1 MFYKVG
7 MHIHVIPNRDSPPT
21 VLLRESYRDGKTV
34 KKRTLANL
42 SALPAEQIELIR
54 QVLRGE
60 KLVAPASLFEIDA
73 SRHHG
78 HVQAVWLAM
87 QRLGLA
93 QLLSTRPCAERQRV
107 LAMIAARI
115 LRPNSKLATTRWWDT
130 TTLPELFEL
139 DACDEQALYAAM
151 DWLLERQDAI
161 QGKLA
166 QRHLQPGDLV
176 LYDLSSSYFEGST
189 CELAALGYNRDGKRG
204 KLQVNYGLLTDARG
218 VPVAI
223 SVFEGNTADADTFMP
238 QVTQLRERFGI
249 DEMVLVGD
257 RGMIAQTHID
267 ALRAETGLQWITAL
281 KSGSLRVLASEG
293 ALQLGLFDE
302 RNLFEFTHADYSG
315 ERLVAYRNP
324 ELGKR
329 RAHKRQALLEATVAL
344 LEPIRQRVAAGR
356 LKGQDR
362 IGLCVGKVLN
372 RYKVGKHLDLVIGDA
387 SFEYTINEARVAQEA
402 TLDGIYVIR
411 TAVPQERMGSD
422 DVVRNYKS
430 LSQVEQAFRS
440 MKTVDLEVRPIYHRL
455 ADRVRAHLLLCMLAY
470 YVKWHMMQAWR
481 PLLFADEE
489 QAAKAQ
495 RDPVAPARRSAGALR
510 KVSNRTLEDGT
521 CVHSFDSLLHHLS
534 TIVRNAC
541 HHPGAS
547 APEATFTLDT
557 APDAKQLQALELLRP
572 LPCRQQPNS
581 GSTITD

>member
-1 MFYKVG
+1 MVYKVG

-34 KKRTLANL
+34 RKRTLANL
-42 SALPAEQIELIR
+42 SSLPAGQIELIR

-60 KLVAPASLFEIDA
+60 KLVTPASLFEIDA

-87 QRLGLA
+87 QRLGLP
-93 QLLSTRPCAERQRV
+93 QLLSTRACAERQRV
-107 LAMIAARI
+107 LAMIAARV
-115 LRPNSKLATTRWWDT
+115 LSPHSKLATTRWWDT

-166 QRHLQPGDLV
+166 QRHLQPGSIV

-204 KLQVNYGLLTDARG
+204 KLQVNYGLLTDGRG

-267 ALRAETGLQWITAL
+267 ALKAEAGVQWITAL
-281 KSGSLRVLASEG
+281 KSGSLRVLASDG

-302 RNLFEFTHADYSG
+302 RNLFEFTHADYPG
-315 ERLVAYRNP
+315 ERLVACRNP
-324 ELGKR
+324 ELAKM

-344 LEPIRQRVAAGR
+344 LEPIRQRAAAGR

-362 IGLCVGKVLN
+362 IGLSVGKVLN
-372 RYKVGKHLDLVIGDA
+372 RHKVGKHFDLEIGDA
-387 SFEYTINEARVAQEA
+387 SFGYTINEARVAQEA
-402 TLDGIYVIR
+402 SLDGIYVIR
-411 TAVPQERMGSD
+411 TAVPRERMDSD
-422 DVVRNYKS
+422 DVVRNYKN

-440 MKTVDLEVRPIYHRL
+440 MKSVDLEVRPIYHRL

-481 PLLFADEE
+481 PLLFADEK

-495 RDPVAPARRSAGALR
+495 RDPVAPARRSASALR
-510 KVSNRTLEDGT
+510 KVSDRTLEDGT
-521 CVHSFDSLLHHLS
+521 CVHSFDSLLHQLS

-541 HHPGAS
+541 HHPGVS
-547 APEATFTLDT
+547 AHEATFTLDT
-557 APDAKQLQALELLRP
+557 APDAKQLQALELLK
-572 LPCRQQPNS
+572 
-581 GSTITD
+581 TIAV

>member
-115 LRPNSKLATTRWWDT
+115 LSPHSKLATTRWWDT

-302 RNLFEFTHADYSG
+302 RNLFEFTHADYPG
-315 ERLVAYRNP
+315 ERLVACRNP
-324 ELGKR
+324 ELAKR

-547 APEATFTLDT
+547 AHEATITLDT
-557 APDAKQLQALELLRP
+557 APDAKQLQALELLK
-572 LPCRQQPNS
+572 
-581 GSTITD
+581 TIAV

>member
-1 MFYKVG
+1 

-21 VLLRESYRDGKTV
+21 VLLRESFRDGKTV

-42 SALPAEQIELIR
+42 SSLPAEQIELIR

-60 KLVAPASLFEIDA
+60 RLVAPASLFEIEA

-87 QRLGLA
+87 QRLGLP
-93 QLLSTRPCAERQRV
+93 QLLSSRTCAERQRV

-115 LRPNSKLATTRWWDT
+115 LRPHSKLATTRWWDT
-130 TTLPELFEL
+130 TTVPELFEL

-166 QRHLQPGDLV
+166 KRHLQPGSIV

-218 VPVAI
+218 VPVSI
-223 SVFEGNTADADTFMP
+223 SVFEGNTADAHTFMP
-238 QVTQLRERFGI
+238 QVRQLRERFGI

-267 ALRAETGLQWITAL
+267 ALKADAGLQWITAL
-281 KSGSLRVLASEG
+281 KTGSLRVLASDG

-302 RNLFEFTHADYSG
+302 RNLFEFTHPDYPG
-315 ERLVAYRNP
+315 ERLVACRNP
-324 ELGKR
+324 ELAKM

-372 RYKVGKHLDLVIGDA
+372 RYKVGKHFDLEIADT
-387 SFEYTINEARVAQEA
+387 SFGYTINEARVAQEA
-402 TLDGIYVIR
+402 ALDGIYVIR
-411 TAVPQERMGSD
+411 TAVPHERMSSD
-422 DVVRNYKS
+422 DVVRTYKS

-440 MKTVDLEVRPIYHRL
+440 IKTVDLEVRPIYHRL

-495 RDPVAPARRSAGALR
+495 RDPVAPARRSASALR
-510 KVSNRTLEDGT
+510 KVSGKTLDDGT

-541 HHPGAS
+541 HHPGMS
-547 APEATFTLDT
+547 AHEATFTLDT
-557 APDAKQLQALELLRP
+557 APDPKQLQALELLK
-572 LPCRQQPNS
+572 
-581 GSTITD
+581 TIAV

>member
-107 LAMIAARI
+107 LAKIAARI

-302 RNLFEFTHADYSG
+302 RNLFEFTHADYPG
-315 ERLVAYRNP
+315 ERLVACRNP
-324 ELGKR
+324 ELAKR

-547 APEATFTLDT
+547 AHEATFTLDT
-557 APDAKQLQALELLRP
+557 APDAKQLQALELLKT
-572 LPCRQQPNS
+572 LAV
-581 GSTITD
+581 

>member
-1 MFYKVG
+1 

-60 KLVAPASLFEIDA
+60 KLVAPASLFEIEA
-73 SRHHG
+73 SRHYG

-87 QRLGLA
+87 QRLGLP
-93 QLLSTRPCAERQRV
+93 QLLAARASPERQRV
-107 LAMIAARI
+107 LAMIAARV
-115 LRPNSKLATTRWWDT
+115 LRPDSKLATTRWWDT
-130 TTLPELFEL
+130 TTLPELF
-139 DACDEQALYAAM
+139 DVAACDEQALYAAM

-166 QRHLQPGDLV
+166 QRHLEPGSIV

-223 SVFEGNTADADTFMP
+223 SVFEGNTADAKTFMP
-238 QVTQLRERFGI
+238 QVAQLRERFGI

-267 ALRAETGLQWITAL
+267 ALKAEAGLQWITAL
-281 KSGSLRVLASEG
+281 RSGSLRTLAADG

-302 RNLFEFTHADYSG
+302 RNLFEFTHADYPG
-315 ERLVAYRNP
+315 ERLIACRNP
-324 ELGKR
+324 QLSKQ
-329 RAHKRQALLEATVAL
+329 RAHKRQALLEATVEQ

-356 LKGQDR
+356 LKGKDR

-372 RYKVGKHLDLVIGDA
+372 RYKVGKHFDLVIGDA
-387 SFEYTINEARVAQEA
+387 SLEYAINDERVAQEA
-402 TLDGIYVIR
+402 ALDGIYVIR
-411 TAVPQERMGSD
+411 TAVPPARMNSD
-422 DVVRNYKS
+422 DVVRNYKN

-440 MKTVDLEVRPIYHRL
+440 IKTVDLEVRPIYHRL
-455 ADRVRAHLLLCMLAY
+455 ADRVRAHLLLCMLAFY
-470 YVKWHMMQAWR
+470 LKWQMMQALR
-481 PLLFADEE
+481 PLLFADEQ

-495 RDPVAPARRSAGALR
+495 RDPVAPAKRSPSALR
-510 KVSNRTLEDGT
+510 KVSSKTLDDGT
-521 CVHSFDSLLHHLS
+521 PAHSFGSLLHHLS
-534 TIVRNAC
+534 AVVRNVC
-541 HHPGAS
+541 RRPGA
-547 APEATFTLDT
+547 PPHEPTFTLDT
-557 APDAKQLQALELLRP
+557 TPDAKQQQALELLKT
-572 LPCRQQPNS
+572 LAV
-581 GSTITD
+581 

>member
-1 MFYKVG
+1 MIYKVG

-42 SALPAEQIELIR
+42 SALPADQIELIR

-115 LRPNSKLATTRWWDT
+115 LSPHSKLATTRWWDT

-166 QRHLQPGDLV
+166 QRHLQPGGLV

-238 QVTQLRERFGI
+238 QVAQLRERFGI

-267 ALRAETGLQWITAL
+267 ALRAEAGLQWITAL

-302 RNLFEFTHADYSG
+302 RNLFEFTHADYPG
-315 ERLVAYRNP
+315 ERLVACRNP
-324 ELGKR
+324 ELAKR

-344 LEPIRQRVAAGR
+344 LEPIRLRVAAGR

-372 RYKVGKHLDLVIGDA
+372 RYKVGKHFDLVIGDA

-495 RDPVAPARRSAGALR
+495 RDPVAPARRSASALR

-547 APEATFTLDT
+547 AHEATFTLDT
-557 APDAKQLQALELLRP
+557 APDAKQLQALELLK
-572 LPCRQQPNS
+572 
-581 GSTITD
+581 TIAV

>member
-1 MFYKVG
+1 

-34 KKRTLANL
+34 RKRTLANL
-42 SALPAEQIELIR
+42 SSLPAGQIELIR

-60 KLVAPASLFEIDA
+60 KLVTPASLFEIDA

-87 QRLGLA
+87 QRLGLP
-93 QLLSTRPCAERQRV
+93 QLLSTRACAERQRV
-107 LAMIAARI
+107 LAMIAARV
-115 LRPNSKLATTRWWDT
+115 LSPHSKLATTRWWDT

-166 QRHLQPGDLV
+166 QRHLQPGSIV

-204 KLQVNYGLLTDARG
+204 KLQVNYGLLTDGRG

-267 ALRAETGLQWITAL
+267 ALKAEAGVQWITAL
-281 KSGSLRVLASEG
+281 KSGSLRVLASDG

-302 RNLFEFTHADYSG
+302 RNLFEFTHADYPG
-315 ERLVAYRNP
+315 ERLVACRNP
-324 ELGKR
+324 ELAKM

-344 LEPIRQRVAAGR
+344 LEPIRQRAAAGR

-362 IGLCVGKVLN
+362 IGLSVGKVLN
-372 RYKVGKHLDLVIGDA
+372 RHKVGKHFDLEIGDA
-387 SFEYTINEARVAQEA
+387 SFGYTINEARVAQEVS
-402 TLDGIYVIR
+402 LDGIYVIR
-411 TAVPQERMGSD
+411 TAVPRERMDSD
-422 DVVRNYKS
+422 DVVRNYKN

-440 MKTVDLEVRPIYHRL
+440 MKSVDLEVRPIYHRL

-481 PLLFADEE
+481 PLLFADEK

-495 RDPVAPARRSAGALR
+495 RDPVAPARRSASALR
-510 KVSNRTLEDGT
+510 KVSDRTLEDGT
-521 CVHSFDSLLHHLS
+521 CVHSFDSLLHQLS

-541 HHPGAS
+541 HHPGVS
-547 APEATFTLDT
+547 AHEATFTLDT
-557 APDAKQLQALELLRP
+557 APDAKQLQALELLK
-572 LPCRQQPNS
+572 
-581 GSTITD
+581 TIAV

>member
-1 MFYKVG
+1 M
-7 MHIHVIPNRDSPPT
+7 
-21 VLLRESYRDGKTV
+21 LLRESYRDGKTV

-93 QLLSTRPCAERQRV
+93 QLLCTRPCAERQRV
-107 LAMIAARI
+107 LAMIAARV
-115 LRPNSKLATTRWWDT
+115 LSPDSKLATTRWWDT

-166 QRHLQPGDLV
+166 QRHLQPGGIV

-223 SVFEGNTADADTFMP
+223 SVFEGNTADAQTFMP

-267 ALRAETGLQWITAL
+267 ALRAEAGLKWITAL

-302 RNLFEFTHADYSG
+302 RNLFEFTHADYPG
-315 ERLVAYRNP
+315 ERLVACRNP
-324 ELGKR
+324 ELAKK
-329 RAHKRQALLEATVAL
+329 RAHTRQSLLEATVAL

-372 RYKVGKHLDLVIGDA
+372 RHKVGKHLDLVIGDA
-387 SFEYTINEARVAQEA
+387 SFEYTINDARVAQEA
-402 TLDGIYVIR
+402 SLDGIYVIR
-411 TAVPQERMGSD
+411 TAVAQERMGSD

-430 LSQVEQAFRS
+430 LTQVEQAFRS

-481 PLLFADEE
+481 PLLFADEK

-495 RDPVAPARRSAGALR
+495 RDPVAPARRSASALR

-534 TIVRNAC
+534 TIVRNTC

-547 APEATFTLDT
+547 AHEATFTLDT
-557 APDAKQLQALELLRP
+557 APDAKQLQALELLK
-572 LPCRQQPNS
+572 
-581 GSTITD
+581 TIDV

>member
-302 RNLFEFTHADYSG
+302 RNLFEFTHADYPG
-315 ERLVAYRNP
+315 ERLVACRNP
-324 ELGKR
+324 ELAKR

-547 APEATFTLDT
+547 AHEATFTLDT

>member
-1 MFYKVG
+1 

-34 KKRTLANL
+34 RKRTLANL
-42 SALPAEQIELIR
+42 SSLPAGQIELIR

-60 KLVAPASLFEIDA
+60 KLVTPASLFEIDA

-87 QRLGLA
+87 QRLGLP
-93 QLLSTRPCAERQRV
+93 QLLSTRACAERQRV
-107 LAMIAARI
+107 LAMIAARV
-115 LRPNSKLATTRWWDT
+115 LSPHSKLATTRWWDT

-166 QRHLQPGDLV
+166 QRHLQPGSIV

-204 KLQVNYGLLTDARG
+204 KLQVNYGLLTDGRG

-238 QVTQLRERFGI
+238 QVTQLRERFGV

-267 ALRAETGLQWITAL
+267 ALKAEAGVQWITAL
-281 KSGSLRVLASEG
+281 KSGSLRVLASDG

-302 RNLFEFTHADYSG
+302 RNLFEFTHADYPG
-315 ERLVAYRNP
+315 ERLVACRNP
-324 ELGKR
+324 ELAKM

-344 LEPIRQRVAAGR
+344 LEPIRQRAAAGR

-362 IGLCVGKVLN
+362 IGLSVGKVLN
-372 RYKVGKHLDLVIGDA
+372 RHKVGKHFDLEIGDA
-387 SFEYTINEARVAQEA
+387 SFGYTINEARVAQEA
-402 TLDGIYVIR
+402 SLDGIYVIR
-411 TAVPQERMGSD
+411 TAVPRERMDSD
-422 DVVRNYKS
+422 DVVRNYKN

-440 MKTVDLEVRPIYHRL
+440 MKSVDLEVRPIYHRL

-481 PLLFADEE
+481 PLLFADEK

-495 RDPVAPARRSAGALR
+495 RDPVAPARRSASALR
-510 KVSNRTLEDGT
+510 KVSDRTLEDGT
-521 CVHSFDSLLHHLS
+521 CVHSFDSLLHQLS

-541 HHPGAS
+541 HHPGVS
-547 APEATFTLDT
+547 AHEATFTLDT
-557 APDAKQLQALELLRP
+557 APDAKQLQALELLK
-572 LPCRQQPNS
+572 
-581 GSTITD
+581 TIAV

>member
-1 MFYKVG
+1 MLYNVG

-21 VLLRESYRDGKTV
+21 VLLRESFRDGKTV

-42 SALPAEQIELIR
+42 SSLPAEQIELIR

-87 QRLGLA
+87 QRLGLP
-93 QLLSTRPCAERQRV
+93 QLLSSRACAERQRV

-115 LRPNSKLATTRWWDT
+115 LRPHSKLATTRWWDT

-151 DWLLERQDAI
+151 DWLRERQDAI

-302 RNLFEFTHADYSG
+302 RNLFEFTHADYPG
-315 ERLVAYRNP
+315 ERLVACRNP
-324 ELGKR
+324 ELAKR

-521 CVHSFDSLLHHLS
+521 CVHSFDSS
-534 TIVRNAC
+534 IRCYTT
-541 HHPGAS
+541 S
-547 APEATFTLDT
+547 APSCAMPVIT
-557 APDAKQLQALELLRP
+557 QARPRTKPP
-572 LPCRQQPNS
+572 LPSIRHPMPNS
-581 GSTITD
+581 CKPSSY

>member
-1 MFYKVG
+1 MLYKVG

-151 DWLLERQDAI
+151 DWLRERQDAI

-166 QRHLQPGDLV
+166 QRHLQPGGLV

-238 QVTQLRERFGI
+238 QVRQLRERFGI

-302 RNLFEFTHADYSG
+302 RNLFEFTHADYPG
-315 ERLVAYRNP
+315 ERLVACRNP
-324 ELGKR
+324 ELAKR

-547 APEATFTLDT
+547 AHEATFTLDT
-557 APDAKQLQALELLRP
+557 APDAKQLQALELLKT
-572 LPCRQQPNS
+572 LAV
-581 GSTITD
+581 

>member
-115 LRPNSKLATTRWWDT
+115 LSPKSKLATTRWWDT

-302 RNLFEFTHADYSG
+302 RNLFEFTHADYPG
-315 ERLVAYRNP
+315 ERLVACRNP
-324 ELGKR
+324 ELAKR

-534 TIVRNAC
+534 TIVRNTC

-547 APEATFTLDT
+547 AHEATFTLDT
-557 APDAKQLQALELLRP
+557 APDPKQLQALELLK
-572 LPCRQQPNS
+572 
-581 GSTITD
+581 TIAV

>member
-1 MFYKVG
+1 
-7 MHIHVIPNRDSPPT
+7 MHIHVIPNRDSPPS

-34 KKRTLANL
+34 RKRTLANL
-42 SALPAEQIELIR
+42 SSLPAGQIELIR

-60 KLVAPASLFEIDA
+60 KLVTPASLFEIDA

-87 QRLGLA
+87 QRLGLP
-93 QLLSTRPCAERQRV
+93 QLLSTRACAERQRV
-107 LAMIAARI
+107 LAMIAARV
-115 LRPNSKLATTRWWDT
+115 LSPHSKLATTRWWDT

-166 QRHLQPGDLV
+166 QRHLQPGSIV

-204 KLQVNYGLLTDARG
+204 KLQVNYGLLTDGRG

-267 ALRAETGLQWITAL
+267 ALKAEAGVQWITAL
-281 KSGSLRVLASEG
+281 KSGSLRVLASDG

-302 RNLFEFTHADYSG
+302 RNLFEFTHADYPG
-315 ERLVAYRNP
+315 ERLVACRNP
-324 ELGKR
+324 ELAKM

-344 LEPIRQRVAAGR
+344 LEPIRQRAAAGR

-362 IGLCVGKVLN
+362 IGLSVGKVLN
-372 RYKVGKHLDLVIGDA
+372 RHKVGKHFDLEIGDA
-387 SFEYTINEARVAQEA
+387 SFGYTINEARVAQEA
-402 TLDGIYVIR
+402 SLDGIYVIR
-411 TAVPQERMGSD
+411 TAVPRERMDSD
-422 DVVRNYKS
+422 DVVRNYKN

-440 MKTVDLEVRPIYHRL
+440 MKSVDLEVRPIYHRL

-481 PLLFADEE
+481 PLLFADEK

-495 RDPVAPARRSAGALR
+495 RDPVAPARRSASALR
-510 KVSNRTLEDGT
+510 KVSDRTLEDGT
-521 CVHSFDSLLHHLS
+521 CVHSFDSLLHQLS

-541 HHPGAS
+541 HHPGVS
-547 APEATFTLDT
+547 AHEATFTLDT
-557 APDAKQLQALELLRP
+557 APDAKQLQALELLK
-572 LPCRQQPNS
+572 
-581 GSTITD
+581 TIAV

>member
-1 MFYKVG
+1 MRDLSYNVG

-21 VLLRESYRDGKTV
+21 VLLRESYRDGKSV

-42 SALPAEQIELIR
+42 SALPAEQIEMIR
-54 QVLRGE
+54 KVLRGE
-60 KLVAPASLFEIDA
+60 KLLAPASLFEIDA

-78 HVQAVWLAM
+78 HVHAVWLAM
-87 QRLGLA
+87 QRLGVP
-93 QLLSTRPCAERQRV
+93 QLLAARECPERQRV
-107 LAMIAARI
+107 MAMIAARV
-115 LRPNSKLATTRWWDT
+115 LSPDSKLATTRWWDT
-130 TTLPELFEL
+130 TTLPDLFEV
-139 DACDEQALYAAM
+139 AECDEQALYAAM

-166 QRHLQPGDLV
+166 RRHLEPGSIV

-204 KLQVNYGLLTDARG
+204 KLQVNYGLLTDSRG

-223 SVFEGNTADADTFMP
+223 SVFEGNTSDARTFMP

-267 ALRAETGLQWITAL
+267 ALKAEAGLQWITAL
-281 KSGSLRVLASEG
+281 KSGTLRTLASEG

-302 RNLFEFTHADYSG
+302 RNLFEFAHADYPG
-315 ERLVAYRNP
+315 ERLIACRNP
-324 ELGKR
+324 QLAKKR
-329 RAHKRQALLEATVAL
+329 GHARQALLEATVGQ
-344 LEPIRQRVAAGR
+344 LEPIRQRVAAQR
-356 LKGQDR
+356 LKGKER

-372 RYKVGKHLDLVIGDA
+372 RYKVGKHFDLVIGDT
-387 SFEYTINEARVAQEA
+387 SFEYTINDARVAQEA
-402 TLDGIYVIR
+402 SLDGIYVIR
-411 TAVPQERMGSD
+411 TAVPPTRMNSD
-422 DVVRNYKS
+422 DVVRNYKN

-455 ADRVRAHLLLCMLAY
+455 GDRVRAHLLLCMLAF

-481 PLLFADEE
+481 PLLFADED

-495 RDPVAPARRSAGALR
+495 RDPVAPARRSPSALR
-510 KVSNRTLEDGT
+510 KVSSKTLDDGT
-521 CVHSFDSLLHHLS
+521 PAHSFGSLLHHLS
-534 TIVRNAC
+534 AIVRNVC
-541 HHPGAS
+541 RRPGAT
-547 APEATFTLDT
+547 AHEPTFTLDT
-557 APDAKQLQALELLRP
+557 TPDAKQQQALELLKT
-572 LPCRQQPNS
+572 LAV
-581 GSTITD
+581 

>member
-1 MFYKVG
+1 

-42 SALPAEQIELIR
+42 SALPADQIELIR

-87 QRLGLA
+87 QRLGLP

-115 LRPNSKLATTRWWDT
+115 LSPHSKLATTRWWDT

-166 QRHLQPGDLV
+166 QRHLQPGGIV

-223 SVFEGNTADADTFMP
+223 SVFEGNTADAHTFMP
-238 QVTQLRERFGI
+238 QVRQLRERFGI

-257 RGMIAQTHID
+257 RGMIAQSHID
-267 ALRAETGLQWITAL
+267 ALRAEAGLQWITAL

-302 RNLFEFTHADYSG
+302 RNLFEFTHADYPG
-315 ERLVAYRNP
+315 ERLVACRNP
-324 ELGKR
+324 ELAKR

-344 LEPIRQRVAAGR
+344 LEPIRQRIAAGR

-362 IGLCVGKVLN
+362 IGLSVGKVLN
-372 RYKVGKHLDLVIGDA
+372 RHKVGKHFDLEMGDA
-387 SFEYTINEARVAQEA
+387 SFGYTINDARVAQEA
-402 TLDGIYVIR
+402 SLDGIYVIR
-411 TAVPQERMGSD
+411 TAVAQERMGSD

-440 MKTVDLEVRPIYHRL
+440 MKSVDLEVRPIYHRL

-495 RDPVAPARRSAGALR
+495 RDPVAPARRSASALR
-510 KVSNRTLEDGT
+510 KVSNRTLDDGT

-541 HHPGAS
+541 HHPGA
-547 APEATFTLDT
+547 AAHEATFTLDT
-557 APDAKQLQALELLRP
+557 APDAKQRQALELLKSIA
-572 LPCRQQPNS
+572 L
-581 GSTITD
+581 

>member
-1 MFYKVG
+1 MRDLSYNVG

-21 VLLRESYRDGKTV
+21 VLLRESYRDGKSV

-42 SALPAEQIELIR
+42 SALPAEQIEMIR
-54 QVLRGE
+54 KVLRGE
-60 KLVAPASLFEIDA
+60 KLLAPASLFEIDA

-78 HVQAVWLAM
+78 HVHAVWLAM
-87 QRLGLA
+87 QRLGVP
-93 QLLSTRPCAERQRV
+93 QLLAARECPERQRV
-107 LAMIAARI
+107 MAMIAARV
-115 LRPNSKLATTRWWDT
+115 LSPNSKLATTRWWDT
-130 TTLPELFEL
+130 TTLPDLFEV
-139 DACDEQALYAAM
+139 AECDEQALYAAM

-166 QRHLQPGDLV
+166 RRHLEPGSIV

-223 SVFEGNTADADTFMP
+223 SVFEGNTADAKTFMP
-238 QVTQLRERFGI
+238 QVAQLRERFGI

-267 ALRAETGLQWITAL
+267 ALKAEAGLQWITAL
-281 KSGSLRVLASEG
+281 RSGSLRTLAADG

-302 RNLFEFTHADYSG
+302 RNLFEFTHADYPG
-315 ERLVAYRNP
+315 ERLIACRNP
-324 ELGKR
+324 QLSKQ
-329 RAHKRQALLEATVAL
+329 RAHKRQALLEATVEQ

-356 LKGQDR
+356 LKGKDR

-372 RYKVGKHLDLVIGDA
+372 RYKVGKHFDLVIGDA
-387 SFEYTINEARVAQEA
+387 SLEYAINDERVAQEA
-402 TLDGIYVIR
+402 ALDGIYVIR
-411 TAVPQERMGSD
+411 TAVPPARMNSD
-422 DVVRNYKS
+422 DVVRNYKN

-440 MKTVDLEVRPIYHRL
+440 IKTVDLEVRPIYHRL
-455 ADRVRAHLLLCMLAY
+455 ADRVRAHLLLCMLAF

-481 PLLFADEE
+481 PLLFADEQ

-495 RDPVAPARRSAGALR
+495 RDPVAPAKRSPSALR
-510 KVSNRTLEDGT
+510 KVSSKTLDDGT
-521 CVHSFDSLLHHLS
+521 PAHSFGSLLHHLS
-534 TIVRNAC
+534 AVVRNVC
-541 HHPGAS
+541 RRPGA
-547 APEATFTLDT
+547 PPHEPTFTLDT
-557 APDAKQLQALELLRP
+557 TPDAKQQQALELLKT
-572 LPCRQQPNS
+572 LAV
-581 GSTITD
+581 

>member
-1 MFYKVG
+1 MIYKVG

-42 SALPAEQIELIR
+42 SALPADQIELIR

-115 LRPNSKLATTRWWDT
+115 LSPHSKLATTRWWDT

-166 QRHLQPGDLV
+166 QRHLQPGGLV

-238 QVTQLRERFGI
+238 QLAQLRERFGI

-267 ALRAETGLQWITAL
+267 ALRAEAGLQWITAL

-302 RNLFEFTHADYSG
+302 RNLFEFTHADYPG
-315 ERLVAYRNP
+315 ERLVACRNP
-324 ELGKR
+324 ELAKR

-344 LEPIRQRVAAGR
+344 LEPIRLRVAAGR

-372 RYKVGKHLDLVIGDA
+372 RYKVGKHFDLVIGDA

-495 RDPVAPARRSAGALR
+495 RDPVAPARRSASALR

-547 APEATFTLDT
+547 AHEATFTLDT
-557 APDAKQLQALELLRP
+557 APDAKQLQALELLK
-572 LPCRQQPNS
+572 
-581 GSTITD
+581 TIAV

>member
-1 MFYKVG
+1 MIYKVG

-42 SALPAEQIELIR
+42 SALPADQIELIR

-73 SRHHG
+73 SHHHG

-115 LRPNSKLATTRWWDT
+115 LSPHSKLATTRWWDT

-166 QRHLQPGDLV
+166 QRHLQPGGLV

-218 VPVAI
+218 VPVAL
-223 SVFEGNTADADTFMP
+223 SVFEGNSADADTFMP
-238 QVTQLRERFGI
+238 QVAQLRERFGI

-267 ALRAETGLQWITAL
+267 ALRAEAGLQWITAL

-302 RNLFEFTHADYSG
+302 RNLFEFTHADYPG
-315 ERLVAYRNP
+315 ERLVACRNP
-324 ELGKR
+324 ELAKR

-344 LEPIRQRVAAGR
+344 LEPIRLRVAAGR

-372 RYKVGKHLDLVIGDA
+372 RYKVGKHFDLVIGDA

-495 RDPVAPARRSAGALR
+495 RDPVAPARRSASALR

-547 APEATFTLDT
+547 AHEATFTLDT
-557 APDAKQLQALELLRP
+557 APDAKQLQALELLK
-572 LPCRQQPNS
+572 
-581 GSTITD
+581 TIAV

>member
-1 MFYKVG
+1 

-60 KLVAPASLFEIDA
+60 KLVAPASLFEIEA
-73 SRHHG
+73 SRHYG

-87 QRLGLA
+87 QRLGLP
-93 QLLSTRPCAERQRV
+93 QLLAARASPERQRV
-107 LAMIAARI
+107 LAMIAARV
-115 LRPNSKLATTRWWDT
+115 LRPDSKLATTRWWDT
-130 TTLPELFEL
+130 TTLPELF
-139 DACDEQALYAAM
+139 DVAACDEQALYAAM

-166 QRHLQPGDLV
+166 QRHLEPGSIV

-223 SVFEGNTADADTFMP
+223 SVFEGNTADAKTFMP
-238 QVTQLRERFGI
+238 QVAQLRERFGI

-267 ALRAETGLQWITAL
+267 ALKAEAGLQWITAL
-281 KSGSLRVLASEG
+281 RSGSLRTLAADG

-302 RNLFEFTHADYSG
+302 RNLFEFTHADYPG
-315 ERLVAYRNP
+315 ERLIACRNP
-324 ELGKR
+324 QLSKQ
-329 RAHKRQALLEATVAL
+329 RAHKRQALLEATVEQ

-356 LKGQDR
+356 LKGKDR

-372 RYKVGKHLDLVIGDA
+372 RYKVGKHFNLVIGDA
-387 SFEYTINEARVAQEA
+387 SLEYAINDERVAQEA
-402 TLDGIYVIR
+402 ALDGIYVIR
-411 TAVPQERMGSD
+411 TAVPPARMNSD
-422 DVVRNYKS
+422 DVVRNYKN

-440 MKTVDLEVRPIYHRL
+440 IKTVDLEVRPIYHRL
-455 ADRVRAHLLLCMLAY
+455 ADRVRAHLLLCMLAF

-481 PLLFADEE
+481 PLLFADEQ

-495 RDPVAPARRSAGALR
+495 RDPVAPAKRSPSALR
-510 KVSNRTLEDGT
+510 KVSSKTLDDGT
-521 CVHSFDSLLHHLS
+521 PAHSFGSLLHHLS
-534 TIVRNAC
+534 AVVRNVC
-541 HHPGAS
+541 RRPGA
-547 APEATFTLDT
+547 PPHEPTFTLDT
-557 APDAKQLQALELLRP
+557 TPDAKQQQALELLKT
-572 LPCRQQPNS
+572 LAV
-581 GSTITD
+581 

>member
-204 KLQVNYGLLTDARG
+204 KLQVNYGLLTDVRG

-302 RNLFEFTHADYSG
+302 RNLFEFTHADYPG
-315 ERLVAYRNP
+315 ERLVACRNP
-324 ELGKR
+324 ELAKR

-547 APEATFTLDT
+547 AHEATFTLDT
-557 APDAKQLQALELLRP
+557 APDAKQLQALELLK
-572 LPCRQQPNS
+572 
-581 GSTITD
+581 TIAV

>member
-1 MFYKVG
+1 

-60 KLVAPASLFEIDA
+60 KLVAPASLFEIEA
-73 SRHHG
+73 SRHYG

-87 QRLGLA
+87 QRLGLP
-93 QLLSTRPCAERQRV
+93 QLLAARASPERQRV
-107 LAMIAARI
+107 LAMIAARV
-115 LRPNSKLATTRWWDT
+115 LRPDSKLATTRWWDT
-130 TTLPELFEL
+130 TTLPELF
-139 DACDEQALYAAM
+139 DVAACDEQALYAAM

-166 QRHLQPGDLV
+166 QRHLEPGSIV

-223 SVFEGNTADADTFMP
+223 SVFEGNTADAKTFMP
-238 QVTQLRERFGI
+238 QVAQLRERFGI

-267 ALRAETGLQWITAL
+267 ALKAEAGLQWITAL
-281 KSGSLRVLASEG
+281 RSGSLRTLAADG

-302 RNLFEFTHADYSG
+302 RNLFEFTHADYPG
-315 ERLVAYRNP
+315 ERLIACRNP
-324 ELGKR
+324 QLSKQ
-329 RAHKRQALLEATVAL
+329 RAHKRQALLEATVEQ

-356 LKGQDR
+356 LKGKDR

-372 RYKVGKHLDLVIGDA
+372 RYKVGKHFDLVIGDA
-387 SFEYTINEARVAQEA
+387 SLEYAINDERVAQEA
-402 TLDGIYVIR
+402 ALDGIYVIR
-411 TAVPQERMGSD
+411 TAVPHARMNSD
-422 DVVRNYKS
+422 DVVRNYKN

-440 MKTVDLEVRPIYHRL
+440 IKTVDLEVRPIYHRL
-455 ADRVRAHLLLCMLAY
+455 ADRVRAHLLLCMLAF

-481 PLLFADEE
+481 PLLFADEQ

-495 RDPVAPARRSAGALR
+495 RDPVAPAKRSPSALR
-510 KVSNRTLEDGT
+510 KVSSKTLDDGT
-521 CVHSFDSLLHHLS
+521 PAHSFGSLLHHLS
-534 TIVRNAC
+534 AVVRNVC
-541 HHPGAS
+541 RRPGA
-547 APEATFTLDT
+547 PPHEPTFTLDT
-557 APDAKQLQALELLRP
+557 TPDAKQQQALELLKT
-572 LPCRQQPNS
+572 LAV
-581 GSTITD
+581 

>member
-1 MFYKVG
+1 MLYNVG

-21 VLLRESYRDGKTV
+21 VLLRESFRDGKTV

-42 SALPAEQIELIR
+42 SSLPAEQIELIR

-87 QRLGLA
+87 QRLGLP
-93 QLLSTRPCAERQRV
+93 QLLSSRACAERQRV

-115 LRPNSKLATTRWWDT
+115 LRPHSKLATTRWWGT
-130 TTLPELFEL
+130 TSVPELFEL

-166 QRHLQPGDLV
+166 KRHLQPGSIV

-218 VPVAI
+218 LPVSI

-238 QVTQLRERFGI
+238 QVRQLRERFGI

-267 ALRAETGLQWITAL
+267 ALRADAGLQWITAL
-281 KSGSLRVLASEG
+281 KTGSLRVLASDG

-302 RNLFEFTHADYSG
+302 RNLFEFTHPDYPG
-315 ERLVAYRNP
+315 ERLVACRNP
-324 ELGKR
+324 ELAKM

-362 IGLCVGKVLN
+362 IGLCVGKVIN
-372 RYKVGKHLDLVIGDA
+372 RYKVGKHFDLEITDA
-387 SFEYTINEARVAQEA
+387 SFGYAINEARVAPEA
-402 TLDGIYVIR
+402 ALDGIYVIR
-411 TAVPQERMGSD
+411 TAVPHERMSSD
-422 DVVRNYKS
+422 DVVRTYKS

-440 MKTVDLEVRPIYHRL
+440 IKTVDLEVRPIYHRL

-470 YVKWHMMQAWR
+470 YVKWHMMQAWH

-495 RDPVAPARRSAGALR
+495 RDPVAPARRSASALR
-510 KVSNRTLEDGT
+510 KVSGRTLDDGT

-534 TIVRNAC
+534 TIVRNTC

-547 APEATFTLDT
+547 AHEATFTLDT
-557 APDAKQLQALELLRP
+557 APDPKQLQALELLK
-572 LPCRQQPNS
+572 
-581 GSTITD
+581 TIAV

>member
-1 MFYKVG
+1 

-42 SALPAEQIELIR
+42 SALPADQIELIR

-87 QRLGLA
+87 QRLGLP

-115 LRPNSKLATTRWWDT
+115 LSPHSKLATTRWWDT

-166 QRHLQPGDLV
+166 QRHLQPGGIV

-223 SVFEGNTADADTFMP
+223 SVFEGNTADAHTFMP
-238 QVTQLRERFGI
+238 QVRQLRERFGI

-267 ALRAETGLQWITAL
+267 ALRAEAGLQWITAL

-302 RNLFEFTHADYSG
+302 RNLFEFTHADYPG
-315 ERLVAYRNP
+315 ERLVACRNP
-324 ELGKR
+324 ELAKR
-329 RAHKRQALLEATVAL
+329 RTHKRQALLEATVAL
-344 LEPIRQRVAAGR
+344 LEPIRQRIAAGR

-362 IGLCVGKVLN
+362 IGLSVGKVLN
-372 RYKVGKHLDLVIGDA
+372 RHKVGKHFDLEMGDA
-387 SFEYTINEARVAQEA
+387 SFGYTINDARVAQEA
-402 TLDGIYVIR
+402 SLDGIYVIR
-411 TAVPQERMGSD
+411 TAVAQERMGSD

-440 MKTVDLEVRPIYHRL
+440 MKSVDLEVRPIYHRL

-495 RDPVAPARRSAGALR
+495 RDPVAPARRSASALR
-510 KVSNRTLEDGT
+510 KVSNRTLDDGT

-547 APEATFTLDT
+547 AHEATFTLDT
-557 APDAKQLQALELLRP
+557 APDAKQLQALELLK
-572 LPCRQQPNS
+572 
-581 GSTITD
+581 TIAV

>member
-1 MFYKVG
+1 MLYKVG

-42 SALPAEQIELIR
+42 SSLPAEQIELIR

-302 RNLFEFTHADYSG
+302 RNLFEFTHADYPG
-315 ERLVAYRNP
+315 ERLVACRNP
-324 ELGKR
+324 ELAKR

-541 HHPGAS
+541 HHPGAT
-547 APEATFTLDT
+547 AHEATFTLDT
-557 APDAKQLQALELLRP
+557 APDAKQLQALELLK
-572 LPCRQQPNS
+572 
-581 GSTITD
+581 TIAV

>member
-1 MFYKVG
+1 VG

-42 SALPAEQIELIR
+42 SALPADQIELIR

-87 QRLGLA
+87 QRLGLP

-115 LRPNSKLATTRWWDT
+115 LSPHSKLATTRWWDT

-166 QRHLQPGDLV
+166 QRHLQPGGIV

-223 SVFEGNTADADTFMP
+223 SVFEGNTADAHTFMP
-238 QVTQLRERFGI
+238 QVRQLRERFGI

-267 ALRAETGLQWITAL
+267 ALRAEAGLQWITAL

-302 RNLFEFTHADYSG
+302 RNLFEFTHADYPG
-315 ERLVAYRNP
+315 ERLVACRNP
-324 ELGKR
+324 ELAKR

-344 LEPIRQRVAAGR
+344 LEPIRQRIAAGR

-362 IGLCVGKVLN
+362 IGLSVGKVLN
-372 RYKVGKHLDLVIGDA
+372 RHKVGKHFDLEMGDA
-387 SFEYTINEARVAQEA
+387 SFGYTINDARVAQEA
-402 TLDGIYVIR
+402 SLDGIYVIR
-411 TAVPQERMGSD
+411 TAVAQERMGSD

-440 MKTVDLEVRPIYHRL
+440 MKSVDLEVRPIYHRL

-495 RDPVAPARRSAGALR
+495 RDPVAPARRSASALR
-510 KVSNRTLEDGT
+510 KVSNRTLDDGT
-521 CVHSFDSLLHHLS
+521 CVHSFHSLLHPPQHHRAQCLPSPRRGCARSHLYPRYG
-534 TIVRNAC
+534 TRRQTA
-541 HHPGAS
+541 AS
-547 APEATFTLDT
+547 P
-557 APDAKQLQALELLRP
+557 
-572 LPCRQQPNS
+572 
-581 GSTITD
+581 

>member
-547 APEATFTLDT
+547 AHEATFTLDT
-557 APDAKQLQALELLRP
+557 APDAKQLQALELLKT
-572 LPCRQQPNS
+572 LAV
-581 GSTITD
+581 

>member
-1 MFYKVG
+1 MLNKVG

-151 DWLLERQDAI
+151 DWLRERQDAI

-302 RNLFEFTHADYSG
+302 RNLFEFTHADYPG
-315 ERLVAYRNP
+315 ERLVACRNP
-324 ELGKR
+324 ELAKR

-547 APEATFTLDT
+547 AHEATFTLDT
-557 APDAKQLQALELLRP
+557 APDAKQLQALELLK
-572 LPCRQQPNS
+572 
-581 GSTITD
+581 TIAV

>member
-1 MFYKVG
+1 

-60 KLVAPASLFEIDA
+60 KLVAPASLFEIEA
-73 SRHHG
+73 SRHYG

-87 QRLGLA
+87 QRLGLP
-93 QLLSTRPCAERQRV
+93 QLLATRASPERQRV
-107 LAMIAARI
+107 LAMIAARV
-115 LRPNSKLATTRWWDT
+115 LRPDSKLATTRWWDT
-130 TTLPELFEL
+130 TTLPELF
-139 DACDEQALYAAM
+139 DVAACDEQALYAAM

-166 QRHLQPGDLV
+166 QRHLEPGSIV

-223 SVFEGNTADADTFMP
+223 SVFEGNTADAKTFMP
-238 QVTQLRERFGI
+238 QVAQLRERFGI

-267 ALRAETGLQWITAL
+267 ALKAEAGLQWITAL
-281 KSGSLRVLASEG
+281 RSGSLRTLAADG

-302 RNLFEFTHADYSG
+302 RNLFEFTHADYPG
-315 ERLVAYRNP
+315 ERLIACRNP
-324 ELGKR
+324 QLSKQ
-329 RAHKRQALLEATVAL
+329 RAHKRQALLEATVEQ

-356 LKGQDR
+356 LKGKDR

-372 RYKVGKHLDLVIGDA
+372 RYKVGKHFDLVIGDA
-387 SFEYTINEARVAQEA
+387 SLEYAINDERVAQEA
-402 TLDGIYVIR
+402 ALDGIYVIR
-411 TAVPQERMGSD
+411 TAVPHARMNSD
-422 DVVRNYKS
+422 DVVRNYKN

-440 MKTVDLEVRPIYHRL
+440 IKTVDLEVRPIYHRL
-455 ADRVRAHLLLCMLAY
+455 ADRVRAHLLLCMLAF

-481 PLLFADEE
+481 PLLFADEQ

-495 RDPVAPARRSAGALR
+495 RDPVAPAKRSPSALR
-510 KVSNRTLEDGT
+510 KVSSKTLDDGT
-521 CVHSFDSLLHHLS
+521 PAHSFGSLLHHLS
-534 TIVRNAC
+534 AVVRNVC
-541 HHPGAS
+541 RRPGA
-547 APEATFTLDT
+547 PPHEPTFTLDT
-557 APDAKQLQALELLRP
+557 TPDAKQQQALELLKT
-572 LPCRQQPNS
+572 LAV
-581 GSTITD
+581 

>member
-1 MFYKVG
+1 MVYKVG

-34 KKRTLANL
+34 RKRTLANL
-42 SALPAEQIELIR
+42 SSLPAGQIELIR

-60 KLVAPASLFEIDA
+60 KLVTPASLFEIDA

-87 QRLGLA
+87 QRLGLP
-93 QLLSTRPCAERQRV
+93 QLLSTRACADRQRV
-107 LAMIAARI
+107 LAMIAARV
-115 LRPNSKLATTRWWDT
+115 LSPHSKLATTRWWDT

-166 QRHLQPGDLV
+166 QRHLQPGSIV

-204 KLQVNYGLLTDARG
+204 KLQVNYGLLTDGRG

-267 ALRAETGLQWITAL
+267 ALRAEAGVQWITAL
-281 KSGSLRVLASEG
+281 KSGSLRVLASDG

-302 RNLFEFTHADYSG
+302 RNLFEFTHADYPG
-315 ERLVAYRNP
+315 ERLVACRNP
-324 ELGKR
+324 ELAKM

-344 LEPIRQRVAAGR
+344 LEPIRQRAAAGR

-372 RYKVGKHLDLVIGDA
+372 RHKVGKHFDLEIGDA
-387 SFEYTINEARVAQEA
+387 SFGYTINEARVAQEA
-402 TLDGIYVIR
+402 SLDGIYVIR
-411 TAVPQERMGSD
+411 TAVPRERMDSD
-422 DVVRNYKS
+422 DVVRNYKN

-440 MKTVDLEVRPIYHRL
+440 MKSVDLEVRPIYHRL

-495 RDPVAPARRSAGALR
+495 RDPVAPARRSASALR
-510 KVSNRTLEDGT
+510 KVSDRTLEDGT
-521 CVHSFDSLLHHLS
+521 CVHSFDSLLHQLS

-541 HHPGAS
+541 QHSGVS
-547 APEATFTLDT
+547 AHEATFTLDT
-557 APDAKQLQALELLRP
+557 APDAKQLQALELLK
-572 LPCRQQPNS
+572 
-581 GSTITD
+581 TVAV